1 VINYVASK
9 IDNNTRELEG
19 AITKLQGMSMLQEGK
34 IDLELTRKAL
44 GDNLPP
50 EERRIT
56 IQHILDAIVKYYGV
70 KISDLQGKK
79 RNKSIAFPRQVCMF
93 LARRHTRFSLEEIG
107 GYFGNRDHTTV
118 LHAVRSIDED
128 IKNDREIA
136 RQVNHIE
143 SQLTV

>member
-1 VINYVASK
+1 
-9 IDNNTRELEG
+9 
-19 AITKLQGMSMLQEGK
+19 
-34 IDLELTRKAL
+34 
-44 GDNLPP
+44 
-50 EERRIT
+50 
-56 IQHILDAIVKYYGV
+56 
-70 KISDLQGKK
+70 
-79 RNKSIAFPRQVCMF
+79 MF